1 MQTQLQTQMAEIL
14 HLIMQLHFFFVFF
27 NFFNGEL
34 QTNGKDNM
42 DTLQR

>member
-1 MQTQLQTQMAEIL
+1 MAKIL
-14 HLIMQLHFFFVFF
+14 YLIMHLHFFVFF

-34 QTNGKDNM
+34 PTIGKDNI